1 MMMESAVTANQLSHT
16 GPTNRRNSISAV
28 TPFTTG
34 GKMPIDLPFVVSTLM
49 TLLVSPLLLPFVVIR
64 WLMTSFLWL
73 AELTIACCHYKRAPV
88 KPGDGCA
95 LVTGASS
102 GLGRNIALLLAKG
115 GYDLIVVARR
125 EDLLLEL
132 AEEVA
137 QATRGPG
144 YQRVVQ
150 VHVMPVDLLE
160 TDVATRL
167 LDRVKQLGLQVSI
180 LVNNAGVAAPAAPFL
195 DQDASSVARL
205 FQLNSTVPSLLMHA
219 FAPDMVAAG
228 RGHILNISSGMGC
241 TPGPTV
247 AAYSASKALLNSMS
261 RALDYELRGT
271 GVSVTAS
278 CPGWLGGNDLAG
290 SENALGPKLPL
301 LQQQSAQCAQQSVDA
316 MFASKPVVYAGTS
329 FLTVW
334 TLCNVLP
341 LFPERYVNWLAN
353 TLWTEVLEKS
363 PSV

>member
-1 MMMESAVTANQLSHT
+1 M
-16 GPTNRRNSISAV
+16 
-28 TPFTTG
+28 
-34 GKMPIDLPFVVSTLM
+34 
-49 TLLVSPLLLPFVVIR
+49 
-64 WLMTSFLWL
+64 
-73 AELTIACCHYKRAPV
+73 
-88 KPGDGCA
+88 
-95 LVTGASS
+95 
-102 GLGRNIALLLAKG
+102 
-115 GYDLIVVARR
+115 
-125 EDLLLEL
+125 
-132 AEEVA
+132 
-137 QATRGPG
+137 
-144 YQRVVQ
+144 
-150 VHVMPVDLLE
+150 
-160 TDVATRL
+160 
-167 LDRVKQLGLQVSI
+167 
-180 LVNNAGVAAPAAPFL
+180 
-195 DQDASSVARL
+195 
-205 FQLNSTVPSLLMHA
+205 
-219 FAPDMVAAG
+219 
-228 RGHILNISSGMGC
+228 
-241 TPGPTV
+241 